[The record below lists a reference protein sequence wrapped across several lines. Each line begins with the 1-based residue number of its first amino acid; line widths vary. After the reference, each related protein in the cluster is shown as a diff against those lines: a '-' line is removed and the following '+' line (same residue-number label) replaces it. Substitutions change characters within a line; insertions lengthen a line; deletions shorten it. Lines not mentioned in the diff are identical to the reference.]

1 MDCKY
6 CQEFQS
12 NMSCLIQQITR
23 GVDPCDFAL
32 FTVNNDY
39 QARYRKGGGI
49 MIHSNTELKES
60 SKCSKLPRF
69 VDTWHTGNWYVTC
82 WIRD

>member
-39 QARYRKGGGI
+39 KARYRKGGGVPSLGFNVANI
-49 MIHSNTELKES
+49 PNLGLLVCLE
-60 SKCSKLPRF
+60 
-69 VDTWHTGNWYVTC
+69 VA
-82 WIRD
+82 

>member
-39 QARYRKGGGI
+39 QARYRKGGGVPFLGFNVAYI
-49 MIHSNTELKES
+49 PNLGLLVCLE
-60 SKCSKLPRF
+60 
-69 VDTWHTGNWYVTC
+69 VA
-82 WIRD
+82 